1 MVLFGGGLG
10 LVLQVLVIAM
20 QNAVPWRT
28 GLAPSA
34 ATFFRSLGGSFGT
47 ALFGAVLSARLT
59 SEIARR
65 LPGMADSIPIAD
77 LTGSPAM
84 LAELPTEIQTPL
96 VEALS
101 TSITDVFLVGIPFAL
116 TALVLVLL
124 LPELP
129 LRDTPHL
136 TSRAAEI

>member
-1 MVLFGGGLG
+1 
-10 LVLQVLVIAM
+10 
-20 QNAVPWRT
+20 
-28 GLAPSA
+28 
-34 ATFFRSLGGSFGT
+34 
-47 ALFGAVLSARLT
+47 
-59 SEIARR
+59 
-65 LPGMADSIPIAD
+65 MADSILIAD